1 MNNSLKSVCEKH
13 NINFSS
19 AKNVIQIYKKEGR
32 LEKKV
37 HRIRKTKRNNKHE
50 SKFDPLEVAAQSDE
64 DSEGLSVGASVGPEE
79 RKSDGNAGQTDKGNG
94 TQTCGILL

>member
-1 MNNSLKSVCEKH
+1 MNSSLKSVCLKN

-37 HRIRKTKRNNKHE
+37 QRTRRVKLNSE
-50 SKFDPLEVAAQSDE
+50 SKDHDIAMSSGQYSEE
-64 DSEGLSVGASVGPEE
+64 IKSEGPPARYDLQRSCPV
-79 RKSDGNAGQTDKGNG
+79 
-94 TQTCGILL
+94 LLHLQDDDTFKLVPF

>member
-1 MNNSLKSVCEKH
+1 MNNSLKAVCDKH

-37 HRIRKTKRNNKHE
+37 VRCRKNKAGDGSKCDPEMEHE
-50 SKFDPLEVAAQSDE
+50 EEVTCEKGMEAESTE
-64 DSEGLSVGASVGPEE
+64 K
-79 RKSDGNAGQTDKGNG
+79 KSL
-94 TQTCGILL
+94 CSIML